1 MFCGNS
7 SGMGDLYAHS
17 ELCRQYIYIYI
28 YIILMRNI
36 LTNPIETL
44 QEGATLPK

>member
-28 YIILMRNI
+28 YIYNI
-36 LTNPIETL
+36 DE
-44 QEGATLPK
+44 EYFD

>member
-1 MFCGNS
+1 MFRGNS

-17 ELCRQYIYIYI
+17 ELCQQNIYIYK
-28 YIILMRNI
+28 ILMRNI

>member
-28 YIILMRNI
+28 YNI
-36 LTNPIETL
+36 DE
-44 QEGATLPK
+44 EYFD